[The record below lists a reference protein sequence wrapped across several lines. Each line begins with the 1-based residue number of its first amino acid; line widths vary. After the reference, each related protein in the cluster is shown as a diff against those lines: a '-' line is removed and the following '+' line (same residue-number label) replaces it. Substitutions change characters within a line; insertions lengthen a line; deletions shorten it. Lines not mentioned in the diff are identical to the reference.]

1 MNERPPAL
9 SPELAR
15 AQEELEAER
24 ARNRTGELGRAVL
37 EAALAQLDSGVLVVD
52 SDRVLFANPALA
64 EIFGISAERLLRMTR
79 DQFLREIA
87 GLFDDPPEL
96 LSRLKERGSITVE
109 MREEFEIQRP
119 RWRRLRWVGKPL
131 RLPSGRGQLGLFTD
145 ITADADVA
153 SARENRALTDQ
164 LTDLSNRRAGERS
177 VAREVA
183 RAQRTH
189 RPLSFVMFDVD
200 HFKRV
205 NDTHGHMVGDAVLK
219 KVSAWMMELLRA
231 GDIAVR
237 WGGEEFLAILADT
250 NLEEA
255 RQFGDRVRR
264 QIEAVDFG
272 EIGQITISGGA
283 AEYRPGEDPDETIA
297 RADAN
302 LYQAKSLGRNRVV

>member
-1 MNERPPAL
+1 MSDGPQVLA
-9 SPELAR
+9 PEIVRL
-15 AQEELEAER
+15 QEELQAER
-24 ARNRTGELGRAVL
+24 IRRQTGEFGRAVL
-37 EAALAQLDSGVLVVD
+37 EAAFSQLEAGVLVVD

-64 EIFGISAERLLRMTR
+64 EMFGIPAERLLRMTR
-79 DQFLREIA
+79 EQFLREIA
-87 GLFDDPPEL
+87 GLFDETPDLVRHMRDRAPASIEL
-96 LSRLKERGSITVE
+96 
-109 MREEFEIQRP
+109 REDFEIQRP
-119 RWRRLRWVGKPL
+119 RWRRLRWIGKPL

-145 ITADADVA
+145 ITTDSDVA

-164 LTDLSNRRAGERS
+164 LTDLSNRRAGERY

-205 NDTHGHMVGDAVLK
+205 NDNYGHLAGDTVLK
-219 KVSAWMMELLRA
+219 KVSRWMTELLRA

-250 NLEEA
+250 GLEEA
-255 RQFGDRVRR
+255 RQFGERVRR
-264 QIEAVDFG
+264 QIEEVEFG
-272 EIGQITISGGA
+272 DVGRITISAGA
-283 AEYRPGEDPDETIA
+283 AEYRIGEHPDETIS

>member
-1 MNERPPAL
+1 MSGGPPVLAT
-9 SPELAR
+9 ELAR
-15 AQEELEAER
+15 LQEELQAER
-24 ARNRTGELGRAVL
+24 TRRQGVEFGRAVL
-37 EAALAQLDSGVLVVD
+37 EAAFAQLDAGVLVLD

-64 EIFGISAERLLRMTR
+64 EMFGIPAERLLRMSR
-79 DQFLREIA
+79 EQFLREIA

-96 LSRLKERGSITVE
+96 LRRLRGRAPATIET
-109 MREEFEIQRP
+109 REDFDIQRP
-119 RWRRLRWVGKPL
+119 RWRRLRWIGKPL

-145 ITADADVA
+145 ITIDSDVA

-164 LTDLSNRRAGERS
+164 LTDLSNRRAGERY

-183 RAQRTH
+183 RAQRTQ

-205 NDTHGHMVGDAVLK
+205 NDNHGHLAGDAVLK
-219 KVSAWMMELLRA
+219 KVSSWMTSLLRA

-250 NLEEA
+250 GLEEA
-255 RQFGDRVRR
+255 RQFGERVRR
-264 QIEAVDFG
+264 QIELLDFG
-272 EIGQITISGGA
+272 EVGPITISAGA
-283 AEYRPGEDPDETIA
+283 AEYRIGEHPDETIA

>member
-1 MNERPPAL
+1 MTERTPTL

-15 AQEELEAER
+15 IQEELRSER
-24 ARNRTGELGRAVL
+24 ALRQAGEFGRAVL
-37 EAALAQLDSGVLVVD
+37 EAAFAQLDSGVLVVD
-52 SDRVLFANPALA
+52 ADRVLFANPAVA
-64 EIFGISAERLLRMTR
+64 DIFGIAVERLLRMTR

-87 GLFDDPPEL
+87 GLFDEPPEL
-96 LSRLKERGSITVE
+96 LRRLKERGSLVVE

-145 ITADADVA
+145 ITTDADVA

-177 VAREVA
+177 IAREVA

-219 KVSAWMMELLRA
+219 KVSAWMIELLRA

-250 NLEEA
+250 NLDEA

-264 QIEAVDFG
+264 QIEEIDFG
-272 EIGQITISGGA
+272 EVGQITISGGA

>member
-1 MNERPPAL
+1 
-9 SPELAR
+9 
-15 AQEELEAER
+15 
-24 ARNRTGELGRAVL
+24 
-37 EAALAQLDSGVLVVD
+37 
-52 SDRVLFANPALA
+52 
-64 EIFGISAERLLRMTR
+64 
-79 DQFLREIA
+79 
-87 GLFDDPPEL
+87 
-96 LSRLKERGSITVE
+96 
-109 MREEFEIQRP
+109 
-119 RWRRLRWVGKPL
+119 VGKPL

-219 KVSAWMMELLRA
+219 SVSAWMTELLRA

-250 NLEEA
+250 NLDEA

-264 QIEAVDFG
+264 QIEAIDFG
-272 EIGQITISGGA
+272 EVGQITISGGA

-302 LYQAKSLGRNRVV
+302 LYQAKSLGRNRIV